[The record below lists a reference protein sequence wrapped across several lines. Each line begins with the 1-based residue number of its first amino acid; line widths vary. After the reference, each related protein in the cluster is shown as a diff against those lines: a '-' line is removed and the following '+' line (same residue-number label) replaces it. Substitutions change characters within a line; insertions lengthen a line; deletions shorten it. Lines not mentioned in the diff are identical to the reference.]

1 MITAEDI
8 VEKQFSATFRGYNQE
23 EVDEFLD
30 DITET
35 LKTLEKENQSF
46 KRQVKRLKEDQIGRA
61 HV

>member
-46 KRQVKRLKEDQIGRA
+46 KRQVKRLKEDQRDL
-61 HV
+61 